1 MILPSGHT
9 DSRKWIDIMHSFPA
23 LIFEP
28 KHANIFLEKFENV
41 LKKLRDSGATDNHMN
56 KKQEKPINYLD
67 GQSD

>member
-1 MILPSGHT
+1 MNY
-9 DSRKWIDIMHSFPA
+9 IMHSFPA